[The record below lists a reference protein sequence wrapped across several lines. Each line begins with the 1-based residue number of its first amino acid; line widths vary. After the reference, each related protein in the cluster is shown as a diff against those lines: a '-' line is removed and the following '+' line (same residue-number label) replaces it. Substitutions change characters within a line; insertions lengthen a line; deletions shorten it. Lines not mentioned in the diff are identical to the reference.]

1 MKKILILTVTAG
13 NGHNACANGMKA
25 KLEKL
30 PGVEVKII
38 DLLKEYSTKLNVWTA
53 DKGYNIAVSRLLP
66 LYNAFYKHYKK
77 AEPDKRYSCTT
88 QDLVVSTL
96 DGLLK
101 EILIFQPDVI
111 YSTHFYG
118 AIAVTDLKLMFN
130 LPCKTIVSNLDY
142 VNSPFWEAGIGIDY
156 FVIPNEDFIAEC
168 EWEGYNRAQLLPM
181 GLPVDSRTMEV
192 VDKKEARRQLGL
204 AEDVFTIM
212 IMFGGGHWGGGYKIF
227 KQVIKSLKGRK
238 AQVIMING
246 RNKESFKKIENTK
259 FDENIKVL
267 NVGFTRDVPLY
278 LSAADL
284 ILNKFGGTS
293 VTEMINKGLPML
305 ITENAPMQE
314 IYNLVYMKEK
324 GVAMSFKTMK
334 ELDERLNF
342 LIDNPKV
349 LNQMAEKTKALKRD
363 TLNELSQFMVNQP
376 KADYKELLSQKIDF
390 KNLKRDIR
398 KKLRLADKQEKT
410 KIRLKRQGVKV

>member
-1 MKKILILTVTAG
+1 
-13 NGHNACANGMKA
+13 
-25 KLEKL
+25 
-30 PGVEVKII
+30 
-38 DLLKEYSTKLNVWTA
+38 
-53 DKGYNIAVSRLLP
+53 
-66 LYNAFYKHYKK
+66 
-77 AEPDKRYSCTT
+77 
-88 QDLVVSTL
+88 
-96 DGLLK
+96 
-101 EILIFQPDVI
+101 
-111 YSTHFYG
+111 
-118 AIAVTDLKLMFN
+118 
-130 LPCKTIVSNLDY
+130 
-142 VNSPFWEAGIGIDY
+142 
-156 FVIPNEDFIAEC
+156 
-168 EWEGYNRAQLLPM
+168 
-181 GLPVDSRTMEV
+181 MEV